1 MQDNKDNTSQVL
13 TKRIASIED
22 LFETQRREL
31 FSSLSELERVMQKK
45 YDRAIKEVCGELK
58 INNPLL

>member
-1 MQDNKDNTSQVL
+1 M

-31 FSSLSELERVMQKK
+31 FSSVSELERVMQKK

>member
-1 MQDNKDNTSQVL
+1 MQDNKDNASQVL

-45 YDRAIKEVCGELK
+45 YNRAIKEVCGELK

>member
-31 FSSLSELERVMQKK
+31 FSSLSELERIMQKK